1 VPAGLTLQSERVR
14 GPPSPAVSETG
25 RRHLSTVNDRVTVI
39 GGGLAGTEAAFQL
52 AVRGIPV
59 RLIEMRPDHESP
71 AHHTGLLGE
80 LVCSNS
86 LKSDDPATAAGM
98 LKREL
103 APLGSI
109 VLACARATAVAAGGA
124 LAVDRAAFGAL
135 LTRAIESLP
144 LVEVVH
150 QVAETV
156 PLGDVI
162 VATGPLTDRAL
173 EDSLSA
179 LVGAERLAFFD
190 AAAPIVEAA
199 DIDRQVCFAESRY
212 GKGEGAD
219 YLNCPMDRD
228 VYEAFVDALLSAERV
243 HAKDFESGDLFHAC
257 LPVEEIAR
265 RGRDALRFGP
275 MKPVG
280 LTDPATGHRPHAVV
294 QLRSENRAQTAY
306 NLVGFQTNLTFA
318 EQSRVFGMIP
328 GLQSATF
335 LRYGVMHRNTF
346 VDAPHLLTSD
356 LALRDEPRVRLAGQ
370 LSGTEGYLEAAA
382 SGLVAALGLA
392 AARAAAGTVILP
404 QETVLGA
411 LLSYATDPATESYQP
426 MHVNFGLLPAPVP
439 PIKGKRERYAAY
451 AVRGSEALTSWLG
464 DHEALGVAT
473 ARAKASTVLNW
484 SGDR

>member
-1 VPAGLTLQSERVR
+1 
-14 GPPSPAVSETG
+14 
-25 RRHLSTVNDRVTVI
+25 
-39 GGGLAGTEAAFQL
+39 
-52 AVRGIPV
+52 V
-59 RLIEMRPDHESP
+59 RLIEMRPDRRSP

-103 APLGSI
+103 ASLGSI

-124 LAVDRAAFGAL
+124 LAVDRDAFGAL
-135 LTRAIESLP
+135 LTRAVVSLP
-144 LVEVVH
+144 LVEVVRE
-150 QVAETV
+150 VAETI
-156 PLGDVI
+156 PPGDVI
-162 VATGPLTDRAL
+162 VATGPLTDPAL

-179 LVGAERLAFFD
+179 LVGAERLAFYD

-199 DIDRQVCFAESRY
+199 DIDREACFAESRY

-219 YLNCPMDRD
+219 YLNCPMDRA
-228 VYEAFVDALLSAERV
+228 VYETFVDALVAAERV
-243 HAKDFESGDLFHAC
+243 QVKDFESGDLFHAC

-280 LTDPATGHRPHAVV
+280 LTDPTTGHRPHAVV
-294 QLRSENRAQTAY
+294 QLRSENRAQIAY
-306 NLVGFQTNLTFA
+306 NLVGFQTNLTFP
-318 EQSRVFGMIP
+318 EQRRVFGMIP
-328 GLQSATF
+328 GLQAATF

-346 VDAPHLLTSD
+346 VDAPQLLTSD
-356 LALRDEPRVRLAGQ
+356 LALRAEPRVRLAGQ

-382 SGLVAALGLA
+382 SGLVASLGLV
-392 AARAAAGTVILP
+392 AARTGTGPVVLP
-404 QETVLGA
+404 EETVLGA
-411 LLSYATDPATESYQP
+411 LLGYATDPATDPYQP

-451 AVRGSEALTSWLG
+451 AVRGSEALTSWIADREGL
-464 DHEALGVAT
+464 DI
-473 ARAKASTVLNW
+473 AKARVKASRVLTW
-484 SGDR
+484 TGGR